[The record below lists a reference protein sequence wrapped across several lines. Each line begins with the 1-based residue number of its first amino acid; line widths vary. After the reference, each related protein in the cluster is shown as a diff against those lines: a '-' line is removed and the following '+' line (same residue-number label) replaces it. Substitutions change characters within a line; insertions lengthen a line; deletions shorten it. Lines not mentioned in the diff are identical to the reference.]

1 MVIPNKSKRTVIVAN
16 LNYFNVC
23 FPFIHI
29 DSDGW
34 PSLSAFTLGVGL

>member
-1 MVIPNKSKRTVIVAN
+1 MVLIPNKSKRTVIIAN
-16 LNYFNVC
+16 YS

-34 PSLSAFTLGVGL
+34 SSLSAFTLGVGS